1 MTSTV
6 PMNRVAQETVTL
18 TDGTVIPKGAGLGI
32 PITAMTDEKFH
43 KDPLTFDGHRFYNL
57 RQQPG
62 NETKY
67 QFVTTSN
74 EHISFGHGKHA
85 CPGRFFASNEIKI
98 ALVQM
103 LTTYD
108 FRFPPGKSRPVALE
122 NGASMAPDPTGQIQ
136 YRCRQDMQ

>member
-1 MTSTV
+1 
-6 PMNRVAQETVTL
+6 MNRVAHHDVQL
-18 TDGTVIPKGAGLGI
+18 SDGTVIPKGAGLGI
-32 PITAMTDEKFH
+32 PVTALTDEKYI
-43 KDPLTFDGHRFYNL
+43 KDPLNFDGHRFFNL

-62 NETKY
+62 HETKY

-74 EHISFGHGKHA
+74 EFISFGHGKHA

-108 FRFPPGKSRPVALE
+108 FRFPPGKGKPKCLE
-122 NGASMAPDPTGQIQ
+122 NGTSMVPDPRGQIQ
-136 YRCRQDMQ
+136 YRRRQD

>member
-1 MTSTV
+1 
-6 PMNRVAQETVTL
+6 MNRIAHERVTL

-32 PITAMTDEKFH
+32 PITAMTDEKFY
-43 KDPLTFDGHRFYNL
+43 KDPFKFDGHRFYDL
-57 RQQPG
+57 RNQPG
-62 NETKY
+62 NEAKY

-103 LTTYD
+103 LTTFD
-108 FRFPPGKSRPVALE
+108 FRFPPGKNRPVPLE
-122 NGASMAPDPTGQIQ
+122 NGVSMVPDPRGQIQ
-136 YRCRQDMQ
+136 YRRRRDIT

>member
-1 MTSTV
+1 
-6 PMNRVAQETVTL
+6 MNRVAQVEVTL

-43 KDPLTFDGHRFYNL
+43 KDPLTFDGHRFHNL
-57 RQQPG
+57 RQLAG

-98 ALVQM
+98 ALVQV

-108 FRFPPGKSRPVALE
+108 LKFPDGKGKPRTLP
-122 NGASMAPDPTGQIQ
+122 NGVSVVPDPRGQIQ
-136 YRCRQDMQ
+136 YRRRQYA